1 MMKRILT
8 LLVLI
13 SLVGVAGY
21 IEHNYTRDYCVAV
34 EVTDTGVIFEDQ
46 CGYTWYWEEEG
57 FEIGDVVYMYVC
69 NRDGEARR
77 IRYKTIVEAVHLT
90 ERVDKGY
97 WHIPISSNESCLLR
111 LVEEY
116 EGTALDE
123 EEIKK
128 HGFKDFNAGS
138 AKLVKGELLL
148 YIEDCFSV

>member
-57 FEIGDVVYMYVC
+57 FEIGDVVDLKMYDNCSSAYIDDDVIT
-69 NRDGEARR
+69 R
-77 IRYKTIVEAVHLT
+77 IVFH
-90 ERVDKGY
+90 D
-97 WHIPISSNESCLLR
+97 
-111 LVEEY
+111 
-116 EGTALDE
+116 
-123 EEIKK
+123 
-128 HGFKDFNAGS
+128 
-138 AKLVKGELLL
+138 
-148 YIEDCFSV
+148 